1 MSIKSTQSVNVFF
14 NDCCVDCGDGDDEG
28 DDEEIEDTRGL
39 MKSWSSMSTLS
50 GEELHEQRQS
60 PDIDN
65 EVVGDSDAGT
75 ECLSSD
81 EGCALQCRAICRQY
95 INTECNNLLV
105 LCGVCFGNNNF

>member
-1 MSIKSTQSVNVFF
+1 MSITSTQSVNVFL

-28 DDEEIEDTRGL
+28 DDEEVEDTRGL
-39 MKSWSSMSTLS
+39 IKSWSSMSTLS

-60 PDIDN
+60 PDIDY

-81 EGCALQCRAICRQY
+81 EGFALQCRPMSLVHQY
-95 INTECNNLLV
+95 RMLYSASVVWRL
-105 LCGVCFGNNNF
+105 FWK